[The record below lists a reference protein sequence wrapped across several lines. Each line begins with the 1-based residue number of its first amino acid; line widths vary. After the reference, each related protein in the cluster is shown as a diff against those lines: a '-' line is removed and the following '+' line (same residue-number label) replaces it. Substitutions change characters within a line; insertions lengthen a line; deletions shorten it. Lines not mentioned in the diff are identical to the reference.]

1 MQDHLPSLLSF
12 EPGKFRTQNNRLWIK
27 IQNSIAIW
35 KASKSSWSK
44 PAIPPC
50 AFNEERVNGKRM
62 LCSQVSRRCKRAWAR
77 SKPKSFGAGCSCPCR
92 NPFFR
97 SFLDENKQLFVFF
110 WSMLKIKISISI
122 QRDEDLADQHFQ
134 LQLTSFCFR
143 TSLALGRELF
153 KGALRIARWT
163 LVFCCAMMGK
173 PKNTCR
179 SDRVMREFR
188 EKLTCGRKFKIEIK
202 DYRIISVTLQ

>member
-1 MQDHLPSLLSF
+1 MASACFARRWAVVVNVPELAPS
-12 EPGKFRTQNNRLWIK
+12 P
-27 IQNSIAIW
+27 
-35 KASKSSWSK
+35 KASEQVAVVLVGIHSSGLSWMK
-44 PAIPPC
+44 T
-50 AFNEERVNGKRM
+50 NN
-62 LCSQVSRRCKRAWAR
+62 
-77 SKPKSFGAGCSCPCR
+77 
-92 NPFFR
+92 
-97 SFLDENKQLFVFF
+97 FLYFF

>member
-1 MQDHLPSLLSF
+1 MQDHLPSLLSL
-12 EPGKFRTQNNRLWIK
+12 EPGKFRTQNNWLWIK
-27 IQNSIAIW
+27 IIQNSIAIW

-77 SKPKSFGAGCSCPCR
+77 SKPKSFRAGCSCPCR

-97 SFLDENKQLFVFF
+97 SFLDENKQLFVLFV
-110 WSMLKIKISISI
+110 WSMLNIKTSISI
-122 QRDEDLADQHFQ
+122 QRDEDLTDQHFQ

-143 TSLALGRELF
+143 TSLALGGELF
-153 KGALRIARWT
+153 KGALQILLCHHGEAQKH
-163 LVFCCAMMGK
+163 L
-173 PKNTCR
+173 
-179 SDRVMREFR
+179 
-188 EKLTCGRKFKIEIK
+188 
-202 DYRIISVTLQ
+202 